1 MWEERAESPELR
13 IRIYTARRKWKIL
26 QAQGDPPYCRWAPCR
41 STPPTARP
49 SQSPE
54 RKKNESCIICRDA
67 SAYTFS
73 SCTSRRR
80 EKENV
85 SINLAGVSI
94 FLFWPVPKKETIL
107 AGLMW
112 SRHHIHRNVLWQ
124 RPDSRSFHFFLSVE
138 MNRSLML
145 GISSIPSWKGV
156 NQIVLACL
164 CKKKR
169 INEEVPIKSLASPPT
184 NKRWCYSNIW

>member
-1 MWEERAESPELR
+1 VWEERAESPELR

-67 SAYTFS
+67 SVHFFFLHVAS
-73 SCTSRRR
+73 ER
-80 EKENV
+80 ERKCFNQLGG
-85 SINLAGVSI
+85 SFNFLF

-124 RPDSRSFHFFLSVE
+124 RPDSRSFHFFCLVE

-145 GISSIPSWKGV
+145 GSSSIPSW
-156 NQIVLACL
+156 
-164 CKKKR
+164 
-169 INEEVPIKSLASPPT
+169 
-184 NKRWCYSNIW
+184 